1 MDQKKLRIWILFT
14 QYYLSVVAIKYFLAS
29 LFHTVVL
36 FKIDAYSKSKNEST
50 EIAQLT
56 FARSKSTIET
66 VEKGVK
72 YVQS

>member
-1 MDQKKLRIWILFT
+1 MDQKKLRIWTLFT
-14 QYYLSVVAIKYFLAS
+14 QYYLSVVAIKYFFAS
-29 LFHTVVL
+29 LFHTLVF
-36 FKIDAYSKSKNEST
+36 FKRNAYSKSKNENT

>member
-1 MDQKKLRIWILFT
+1 MDQKKLRFWTLFT
-14 QYYLSVVAIKYFLAS
+14 QYYLSVVAIKYFLSS
-29 LFHTVVL
+29 LFHTSAFL
-36 FKIDAYSKSKNEST
+36 KINSYSKSKNENT